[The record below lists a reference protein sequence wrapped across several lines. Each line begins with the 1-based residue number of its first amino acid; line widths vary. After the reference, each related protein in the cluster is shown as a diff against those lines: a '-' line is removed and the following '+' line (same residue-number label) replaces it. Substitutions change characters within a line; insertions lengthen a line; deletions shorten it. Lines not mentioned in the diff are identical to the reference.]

1 MLIDKVIELMLD
13 EDIETITN
21 FLGYKP
27 DDESLNNNQLLEDEL
42 ESAAKQMPDDVLLK
56 FYDKSQTKL
65 RKNAEKNYCLQEI
78 EKMITRMED
87 SKYNLK
93 NKNKMEY
100 IIDTIDKTITDI
112 ETLKNDIFIKEIPN

>member
-87 SKYNLK
+87 CKYNLK

-112 ETLKNDIFIKEIPN
+112 ETLKNDIFIKEMPN

>member
-65 RKNAEKNYCLQEI
+65 RKNAEKKLLFAGN
-78 EKMITRMED
+78 R
-87 SKYNLK
+87 
-93 NKNKMEY
+93 
-100 IIDTIDKTITDI
+100 
-112 ETLKNDIFIKEIPN
+112 KNDYKNGRLQI

>member
-65 RKNAEKNYCLQEI
+65 RKNAEKNYCL
-78 EKMITRMED
+78 
-87 SKYNLK
+87 
-93 NKNKMEY
+93 
-100 IIDTIDKTITDI
+100 
-112 ETLKNDIFIKEIPN
+112 